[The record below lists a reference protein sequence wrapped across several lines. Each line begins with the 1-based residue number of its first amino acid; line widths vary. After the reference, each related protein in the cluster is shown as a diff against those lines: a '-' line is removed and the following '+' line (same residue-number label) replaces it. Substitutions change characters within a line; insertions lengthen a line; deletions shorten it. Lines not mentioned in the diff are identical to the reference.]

1 VPPAPCRVKL
11 LAGAMA
17 LAMALPGLAAA
28 QPQSQP
34 PAVAATP
41 APPPPPH
48 AAGDYRVEINGGRPL
63 FSQASEV
70 AVAGTTDAP
79 VGSTIQI
86 SIVLATPAAPD
97 ASPAA
102 GVKRAAPAPPGPPA
116 PLAPQPPQQTL
127 VGAGGR
133 FILLW
138 PVRLG
143 AGTYVVTVTVQP
155 PTAPGGAGGPGA
167 PGAPGATGAP
177 EASGAGR
184 TGSARQ
190 DLVVQ
195 LPGRFPRRPL
205 LSVPE
210 SYAPPVE
217 SAAADFQEYTDRW
230 RVVLPPYELTVPG
243 SPLDPYNQNRLKGD
257 LPIYGQSLFLN
268 LSAVS
273 DTLVEARE
281 LPTPAGISTSRPGT
295 LSFFGHDGQLLVTQ
309 TIGVSADLFSGDTA
323 FRPVDWRI
331 KASLVG
337 NVNYLEVA
345 ENGVVNPDV
354 RQGTSR
360 TDGFFAVQELFGEA
374 KLADLSPNYD
384 FVSVRAGIQPF
395 NSDFRG
401 FIFSDTNLGA
411 RLFGSYESNRD
422 QFNLAF
428 FDNLEKDTNSG
439 LNTFNSRHQQ
449 VSVANLYRQDFL
461 VPGYTAQ
468 ASLHYLS
475 DETSFHFDTDGFLV
489 RPDPVGSFTPHA
501 VHALYMGWTGL
512 GHFGWL
518 NVDHAFYYVTG
529 SDSLNPIAGP
539 DPSGGN
545 HNFVDIRAE
554 MAAVELSADH
564 DWWRP
569 KLAYFFASGDGNPTA
584 RVARGFDSIFDN
596 PDFVGGDFSFWSRI
610 GIMLPGLGVALVN
623 RGSLLPDL
631 RSSKE
636 EGQPNFVNPGLQ
648 LASASV
654 ELDLTPR
661 VRAQVTANYLRFDRT
676 GTLEL
681 LLFQSPIRET
691 IGWDL
696 SLGAR
701 YRPFL
706 NNHVA
711 LLGGVAALIPGAGFK
726 DIYGDR
732 GALLAAFTSLVLSF

>member
-1 VPPAPCRVKL
+1 MPLFHRWRTVL
-11 LAGAMA
+11 
-17 LAMALPGLAAA
+17 LAAA
-28 QPQSQP
+28 LAALAAAPAAVFGAAPAAPVPSQP
-34 PAVAATP
+34 SPPAAPAAQ
-41 APPPPPH
+41 
-48 AAGDYRVEINGGRPL
+48 GGYRIEINGGRPL
-63 FSQASEV
+63 FSQAPEV
-70 AVAGTTDAP
+70 VVTGTTDAP
-79 VGSTIQI
+79 AGSTVEI
-86 SIVLATPAAPD
+86 SIAPATPPAAP
-97 ASPAA
+97 PAA
-102 GVKRAAPAPPGPPA
+102 QRGAPAPSPPQ
-116 PLAPQPPQQTL
+116 APQPPRQAT

-133 FILLW
+133 FSLAW
-138 PVRLG
+138 PAPLG
-143 AGTYVVTVTVQP
+143 AGTYVVTATVQ
-155 PTAPGGAGGPGA
+155 APGGAGNAGEGA
-167 PGAPGATGAP
+167 AGAA
-177 EASGAGR
+177 
-184 TGSARQ
+184 GSARQ
-190 DLVVQ
+190 DLLVQ

-217 SAAADFQEYTDRW
+217 SAAADFQEFTDRW
-230 RVVLPPYELTVPG
+230 RGVLPPYELTVPG

-257 LPIYGQSLFLN
+257 LPIYGQSLFLD
-268 LSAVS
+268 LSAIS

-295 LSFFGHDGQLLVTQ
+295 LTFFGHDGQLLATQ
-309 TIGVSADLFSGDTA
+309 TVGISADLFSGETA
-323 FRPVDWRI
+323 FRPVDWRV
-331 KASLVG
+331 KVSLVG
-337 NVNYLEVA
+337 NVNELDVA
-345 ENGVVNPDV
+345 ENGIVNPDV

-360 TDGFFAVQELFGEA
+360 TDGFFAVQEAFGEV

-411 RLFGSYESNRD
+411 RLFGSYEANRD

-439 LNTFNSRHQQ
+439 LNTFDSRHQQ
-449 VSVANLYRQDFL
+449 VSVANFYRQDFL

-475 DETSFHFDTDGFLV
+475 DETSYHFDTNGFLV

-539 DPSGGN
+539 DPTGGG
-545 HNFVDIRAE
+545 HNWVDIRAE
-554 MAAVELSADH
+554 MAAIELSADH

-584 RVARGFDSIFDN
+584 RTARGFDSIFDN
-596 PDFVGGDFSFWSRI
+596 PDFAGGDFSFWSRI
-610 GIMLPGLGVALVN
+610 GILLPGLGVALVN

-654 ELDLTPR
+654 ELDLTPK

-711 LLGGVAALIPGAGFK
+711 LLGGVAALLPGTGFK